1 MNSGGNPNRCFNHH
15 KTGSAAAHHYR
26 PGRSDVHN
34 RRWWGET
41 EALFKIGCDYFWS
54 KSWRQE
60 RRPQ

>member
-1 MNSGGNPNRCFNHH
+1 
-15 KTGSAAAHHYR
+15 
-26 PGRSDVHN
+26 VHN